1 MSAIIR
7 EGKMSFSVFGRGY
20 EDTRVSSGE
29 GIESEEDRYA
39 ILTSGAVLDST
50 GQYLWIAKDGDSS
63 NRKLVKYDLETFT
76 DVGQTIITANDSY
89 MLCHPT
95 NVANNYGVAISGA
108 YDWYVFDL
116 TDDTIICS
124 GNTPNVGIFGHTCL
138 DCILKDDKIYILGLV
153 NGRANI
159 NEIVI
164 DITNQTANKSIII
177 SGRSS
182 VCYTDD
188 SHIFTN
194 YPPQWYYQYK
204 SIYLSDL
211 VGNTVWSQQ
220 ASDSGGNGYAH
231 VELCGVGGNGKLYL
245 PTEIYG
251 AWRMGEYDT
260 ASVPDLT
267 TPKPKRFF
275 GKFKSRPSL
284 EMLMYPQRG
293 IAYNDGRTRCAFS
306 TNIGTYVTDFEEV
319 ELLTE
324 EEGII
329 VYCMNDTHVV
339 CTNATYQRLYVFK
352 YR

>member
-188 SHIFTN
+188 SHIFNN
-194 YPPQWYYQYK
+194 YPPEWFYQRK

-211 VGNTVWSQQ
+211 SGNTVWTQT
-220 ASDSGGNGYAH
+220 ASESGSSGYPN
-231 VELCGVGGNGKLYL
+231 VGLYGFGGNGKLYL
-245 PTEIYG
+245 PTKIYG
-251 AWRMGEYDT
+251 AWRIGEYNT
-260 ASVPDLT
+260 NTIPDLV

-275 GKFKSRPSL
+275 GKFENMPSI
-284 EMLMYPQRG
+284 ETRFPRKG
-293 IAYNDGRTRCAFS
+293 VAYNDGRTKCAFTTES
-306 TNIGTYVTDFEEV
+306 GTYVTDLEEV